1 MKRASDSTLIGAL
14 NRSKKSLDKIGEGD
28 WTPQDIH
35 HLALVNAVEGYFHML
50 GEHKVHTGRIIH
62 GDYEEG

>member
-1 MKRASDSTLIGAL
+1 MREMDKTLIGAL

-35 HLALVNAVEGYFHML
+35 HLALVKAIEEYLHML
-50 GEHKVHTGRIIH
+50 GERKFRTGRIIH
-62 GDYEEG
+62 GDNEGD